1 MIKRSI
7 ATLVMTLLLALLAPL
22 PANAGGVALVGDAR
36 VSQYKDALAGA
47 HDVLRDAATVDASAA
62 DAAEQLKRLEP
73 AAILAVGQKALQT
86 ARAAAP
92 STPVIYCMVIGNGIA
107 PSRTITGVRLEVA
120 PALQLEQLK
129 QVNPGAHRIGVIYQS
144 QVSAAFLEEA
154 VQASGRLGLTLITR
168 PVQDAKEVRTAV
180 AEIAGGID
188 VLWLMP
194 DPRLISAE
202 MFNYLLVFTL
212 ERKVAL
218 FGFSDSFTQAGALLS
233 VAPDYQEI
241 GRRAARMAAEA
252 VQRAGAPLPP
262 ATTSPGAL
270 TVNLKTAR
278 QLGIEIPQSVLSKA
292 RQVYR

>member
-1 MIKRSI
+1 VSWKGAIT
-7 ATLVMTLLLALLAPL
+7 ALVATLLLPLA
-22 PANAGGVALVGDAR
+22 ARAAGVVLVGDAR

-47 HDVLRDAATVDASAA
+47 HEVLRDAATVDASAA
-62 DAAEQLKRLEP
+62 DAAEQLKRLDP
-73 AAILAVGQKALQT
+73 AAVLAVGQKALQT
-86 ARAAAP
+86 VRAASA
-92 STPVIYCMVIGNGIA
+92 STPVVYCLVLGNAMA
-107 PSRTITGVRLEVA
+107 PSRASTGVRLEVA

-129 QVNPGAHRIGVIYQS
+129 QVHPGAHRIGVIYQS
-144 QVSAAFLEEA
+144 QVSGAFLEEA
-154 VQASGRLGLTLITR
+154 VKVSGRLGLTLITR
-168 PVQDAKEVRTAV
+168 PVQDAREVRTAV

-202 MFNYLLVFTL
+202 MFNFLLVFTL

-252 VQRAGAPLPP
+252 AQRPGAPLPP